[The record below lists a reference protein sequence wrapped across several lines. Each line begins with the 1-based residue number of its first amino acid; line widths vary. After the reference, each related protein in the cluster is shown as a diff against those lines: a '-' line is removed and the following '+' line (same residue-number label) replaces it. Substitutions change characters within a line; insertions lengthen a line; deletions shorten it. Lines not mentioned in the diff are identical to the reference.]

1 MNLEISSQTTKDGNA
16 DENDRCKSRR
26 ENIRVDVCAFLPFS
40 VKQRFVETI
49 FVAVFFPFNFF
60 LVNLEKQ
67 SLIHFEITE
76 LKGFL
81 KYVCCA
87 NSQR

>member
-1 MNLEISSQTTKDGNA
+1 MNLETSSQTTKDGNA
-16 DENDRCKSRR
+16 DENDRCKSRG
-26 ENIRVDVCAFLPFS
+26 ENIRVDVCAFLL
-40 VKQRFVETI
+40 
-49 FVAVFFPFNFF
+49 FF
-60 LVNLEKQ
+60 LSNSVLLKQFLLPCFFHSIFFVNLKKQ